1 MLPFHH
7 HTPAAL
13 SEAIELLAAAN
24 GSAQVI
30 AGGTDLVLQ
39 MRNGLKSP
47 QTIINI
53 KRLPE
58 LQGID
63 YDDEGG
69 LRLGALTTL
78 RQIHRSPLI
87 QAHYPILSHAA
98 GQMASEQIRAFA
110 TVGGNL
116 CNGSPSA
123 DQATPLLALDAGV
136 HLAGPQGT
144 RALPL
149 HEFFLGPGQ
158 TALRPGELLQWISIP
173 PPRGQA
179 IFSKHIPRAFM
190 DISVVCVALR
200 LELGEDGVCQQA
212 RVVLGAV
219 APTPLRARQTE
230 ALLRGSAL
238 SAEQMREAARSA
250 AAESRPIDDAKGSA
264 WYRRRMVEV
273 LVQRGLSALGG
284 GA

>member
-7 HTPAAL
+7 HTPTTL
-13 SEAIELLAAAN
+13 TEAIGLLAQAN

-39 MRNGLKSP
+39 MRNGLKAP
-47 QTIINI
+47 QTVINI

-58 LQGID
+58 LKGIE
-63 YDDEGG
+63 YDEATG

-87 QAHYPILSHAA
+87 QTHYPILSHAA
-98 GQMASEQIRAFA
+98 SQMASEQIRAFA

-123 DQATPLLALDAGV
+123 DQATPLLALDASV
-136 HLAGPQGT
+136 QLAGPQGT

-158 TALRPGELLQWISIP
+158 TALRPGELLQWISVP
-173 PPRGQA
+173 PLAGQA
-179 IFSKHIPRAFM
+179 IFLKHIPRAFM

-200 LELGEDGVCQQA
+200 LAMAEGLCQEA
-212 RVVLGAV
+212 RIVLGAV

-230 ALLRGSAL
+230 ALLTGEAL
-238 SAEQMREAARSA
+238 TTERIQAAAGAA

-264 WYRRRMVEV
+264 WYRRHMVGV
-273 LVQRGLSALGG
+273 LVRRGLSALGG
-284 GA
+284 RA

>member
-1 MLPFHH
+1 MPPFHH
-7 HTPAAL
+7 HTPTTL
-13 SEAIELLAAAN
+13 TEAISLLAQAN

-39 MRNGLKSP
+39 MRNGLKAP
-47 QTIINI
+47 QTVINI

-58 LQGID
+58 LKGIE
-63 YDDEGG
+63 YDEATG

-87 QAHYPILSHAA
+87 QTHYSILSHAA
-98 GQMASEQIRAFA
+98 SQMASEQIRAFA

-123 DQATPLLALDAGV
+123 DQATPLLALDASV
-136 HLAGPQGT
+136 HLVGPQGM

-158 TALRPGELLQWISIP
+158 TALRPGELLQWISVP
-173 PPRGQA
+173 PLADQA
-179 IFSKHIPRAFM
+179 IFLKHIPRAFM

-200 LELGEDGVCQQA
+200 LAMAEDLCQEA
-212 RVVLGAV
+212 RIVLGAV

-230 ALLRGSAL
+230 ALLTGQAL
-238 SAEQMREAARSA
+238 TPERIQA
-250 AAESRPIDDAKGSA
+250 AAGAAAVESRPIDDAKGSA
-264 WYRRRMVEV
+264 WYRRHMVGV
-273 LVQRGLSALGG
+273 LVCRGLSALGG
-284 GA
+284 RA

>member
-7 HTPAAL
+7 HSPTTLA
-13 SEAIELLAAAN
+13 EAIAYLAQTN
-24 GSAQVI
+24 GEAQVI

-39 MRNGLKSP
+39 MRNGLKAP
-47 QTIINI
+47 QTVVNI

-63 YDDEGG
+63 YDPAHG
-69 LRLGALTTL
+69 LRLGSLTTL

-98 GQMASEQIRAFA
+98 SQMASEQIRAFA

-123 DQATPLLALDAGV
+123 DQATPLLALDAAV
-136 HLAGPQGT
+136 QLVGPHGERT
-144 RALPL
+144 LPL
-149 HEFFLGPGQ
+149 HAFFLGPGQ
-158 TALRPGELLQWISIP
+158 TALQACELLQSISVP

-179 IFSKHIPRAFM
+179 IFIKHIPRAFM
-190 DISVVCVALR
+190 DISVVCVAAR
-200 LELGEDGVCQQA
+200 LVMAGGVCQEA

-230 ALLRGSAL
+230 ALLAGAFL
-238 SAEQMREAARSA
+238 TADQIQAAARTA

-264 WYRRRMVEV
+264 WYRRHMVEV
-273 LVQRGLSALGG
+273 LVRRALTGLGG
-284 GA
+284 GV